1 MTDLISRRIVSQLIK
16 LHLEYVMFYLLDQPT
31 EEEFQN
37 LAHRYKGMKPS
48 SVKAAVTLLKT
59 GSDVLTGFEK
69 MLKNY
74 GLSQG
79 RFLVLIVM
87 NRQPDKLTTP
97 SILAEKIGVTRATM
111 TGLIEGLVKDDFI
124 KRYSHSND
132 RRKQNLKL
140 TDKGVTIL
148 ENLLPDYWSR
158 IYNLMR
164 GLTEKEEKQL
174 VRLLGK
180 VSDKISELAKV

>member
-1 MTDLISRRIVSQLIK
+1 
-16 LHLEYVMFYLLDQPT
+16 MFYLLDQPT
-31 EEEFQN
+31 EEEFQH
-37 LAHRYKGMKPS
+37 LAQRYKEMEPS
-48 SVKAAVTLLKT
+48 SVKASVTLLKI

-87 NRQPDKLTTP
+87 NGQPGKLTTP

-111 TGLIEGLVKDDFI
+111 TGLIEGLAKDGFI
-124 KRYSHSND
+124 KRYSHSSD

-140 TDKGVTIL
+140 TDKGVSLL

-158 IYNLMR
+158 IYNLMK
-164 GLTEKEEKQL
+164 GLTEKEERQL
-174 VRLLGK
+174 VQLLRK
-180 VSDKISELAKV
+180 ISDKISELTKD

>member
-1 MTDLISRRIVSQLIK
+1 
-16 LHLEYVMFYLLDQPT
+16 MFYLLDQPT
-31 EEEFQN
+31 GEEFQN
-37 LAHRYKGMKPS
+37 LARRYKEMEPS

-69 MLKNY
+69 MLKGY

-79 RFLVLIVM
+79 RFLILIVM

-111 TGLIEGLVKDDFI
+111 TGLIEGLVKDGFI
-124 KRYSHSND
+124 KRYSHDSD

-140 TDKGVTIL
+140 TDGGRNLL

-158 IYNLMR
+158 IYKLMS
-164 GLTEKEEKQL
+164 GLTKKEEKEL
-174 VRLLGK
+174 TRLLR
-180 VSDKISELAKV
+180 KIADQVAELTND

>member
-1 MTDLISRRIVSQLIK
+1 M
-16 LHLEYVMFYLLDQPT
+16 EYAVFYLLDQPT

-37 LAHRYKGMKPS
+37 LARRYKEMAPS
-48 SVKAAVTLLKT
+48 SVKATVKLLKT

-69 MLKNY
+69 MLNNY

-79 RFLVLIVM
+79 RFLILIVM

-111 TGLIEGLVKDDFI
+111 SGLIEGLAKNGFI
-124 KRYSHSND
+124 KRLSHGSD
-132 RRKQNLKL
+132 RRKQKLKL
-140 TDKGVTIL
+140 TNKGVTLL
-148 ENLLPDYWSR
+148 ENILSDYWSR

-164 GLTEKEEKQL
+164 GLTENEERQL
-174 VRLLGK
+174 VQLLSK
-180 VSDKISELAKV
+180 ISDNISELTKD